1 MEDIRQALENE
12 IVTGGERKALKSNLT
27 DRSFSAHEL
36 AVMRSKVF
44 DLFRDKYKAKSDVD
58 RLFALEQIIKLLIP
72 NDQSLQ
78 QNDINNV
85 YFSPGDKC
93 KNAIIQH
100 LDMAHKN
107 VDVCV
112 FTISD
117 DDIAN
122 KIIDIHKKGITVRII
137 TDNDKV
143 NDRGSDIR
151 KLFLAGIETKTDRT
165 DDHMHHKFAIVDHR
179 FLINGSFNWTRSASE
194 RNQENVVISNNKA
207 LITKFAD
214 YYHKLWNEMMHY
226 Y

>member
-1 MEDIRQALENE
+1 MEDIRLALDNE
-12 IVTGGERKALKSNLT
+12 IVTGGELKALKSNIA

-36 AVMRSKVF
+36 AVLRSKVF
-44 DLFRDKYKAKSDVD
+44 RLFKDKYKAKSDID
-58 RLFALEQIIKLLIP
+58 RLSALEQIIKLLIP
-72 NDQSLQ
+72 QDQSSQ
-78 QNDINNV
+78 QDDMNNA

-100 LDMAHKN
+100 LGLAQQH
-107 VDVCV
+107 VDICV

-122 KIIDIHKKGITVRII
+122 KILDIHKRGINVRII

-143 NDRGSDIR
+143 NDRGSDIHM
-151 KLFLAGIETKTDRT
+151 LSQAGINTKTDST
-165 DDHMHHKFAIVDHR
+165 DDHMHHKFALIDHR

-194 RNQENVVISNNKA
+194 RNQENVVITNNKA

-214 YYHKLWNEMMHY
+214 YYDKLWDEMMQY
-226 Y
+226 